1 MRAKFSLSLPPST
14 KISVYIGVQNVSK
27 LLCSPEFFIC
37 ISSNNPHSCTFV
49 SPPPSPA
56 SHVYEYF
63 SMVPLNIKSLII
75 INRERGLYGK
85 ILNRGF
91 MLGGSQCNV
100 LHCVLWRHLYVDLQ
114 LCVLTIY
121 WTTRMN
127 TDRTKC

>member
-1 MRAKFSLSLPPST
+1 MFRNYYVALNFLFAFHQIILT
-14 KISVYIGVQNVSK
+14 LA
-27 LLCSPEFFIC
+27 LLCP
-37 ISSNNPHSCTFV
+37 
-49 SPPPSPA
+49 PPPSPA